1 MTNEELKKK
10 NKDLVFTKVEEFLG
24 HDLEKVRPLDIGE
37 VIANAINEAAVNKI
51 SANAVIINK
60 KYAKTERIFYDTGC
74 GVYEIPPM
82 ICGLYLE
89 FCDLPK
95 EFAFAVTKIPK
106 PEFYKQIDE
115 VKHHAKVAQHR
126 AEVAEMALK
135 DCIDYYSYSGLCPV
149 LDCNYNKACWRKECT
164 SDIVRCFKIQA
175 EKELAEEGKDE

>member
-1 MTNEELKKK
+1 MTNDELKKK

-24 HDLEKVRPLDIGE
+24 HDLEKVIPLDIGE

-95 EFAFAVTKIPK
+95 EFAFAVTQIPK

-126 AEVAEMALK
+126 AEVAER
-135 DCIDYYSYSGLCPV
+135 G
-149 LDCNYNKACWRKECT
+149 
-164 SDIVRCFKIQA
+164 
-175 EKELAEEGKDE
+175 